1 MPLRLPPLNA
11 LRAFEASARHR
22 SFSRAAE
29 ELNVTPAAI
38 SHQIKALEEYL
49 SAKLFTRA
57 NRTLML
63 TQAGQSLLPGIHK
76 GFTTFNEAM
85 EAFGLY
91 D

>member
-11 LRAFEASARHR
+11 LRAFVASARHR

-38 SHQIKALEEYL
+38 SHQIKALEDYL

-76 GFTTFNEAM
+76 GFTAFN
-85 EAFGLY
+85 
-91 D
+91 

>member
-1 MPLRLPPLNA
+1 MPLRLPLLNA

-38 SHQIKALEEYL
+38 SHQIKALEDYL

-76 GFTTFNEAM
+76 GFTAFN
-85 EAFGLY
+85 
-91 D
+91 

>member
-1 MPLRLPPLNA
+1 MDASPTTPLNA
-11 LRAFEASARHR
+11 PCAFEASARHR

-76 GFTTFNEAM
+76 GFTAFN
-85 EAFGLY
+85 
-91 D
+91 

>member
-1 MPLRLPPLNA
+1 VDAPPTTPLNA

-63 TQAGQSLLPGIHK
+63 AQAGLVAVAQHS
-76 GFTTFNEAM
+76 
-85 EAFGLY
+85 
-91 D
+91 